1 MEHDVCFVPHV
12 PYISSS
18 DLESPLLIIES
29 FSAKLE
35 TSQLLFQIKK
45 KASDLSEGTKLKFK
59 QKCLRT
65 QEILKKKF
73 AEAVASG
80 QTEECID
87 DVLTENTNEEDFS
100 VPGDMQHVQ

>member
-12 PYISSS
+12 
-18 DLESPLLIIES
+18 PLLIIES

-59 QKCLRT
+59 QKILRT
-65 QEILKKKF
+65 QETLKKKF
-73 AEAVASG
+73 AETVAPG
-80 QTEECID
+80 RAEECID
-87 DVLTENTNEEDFS
+87 DVLTENTNEEEFS